1 MSHILV
7 VDVVTGKQQPRRCSE
22 REAAVGAIR
31 REPFIAAVRADGLRH
46 VVQVRKRVH
55 GKAAIPDAYLSVVEP
70 QVLVGDDALGAQ
82 CEVAG
87 YKSAVV
93 CGADD
98 LIGRKRFQT
107 YEACIAEDAAHLL
120 RSIQKQCHG
129 LRVPDLLGHDETPAE
144 GREVAAAPHLFLR
157 GLRDEEIAR
166 VPQEGSLVEVTLEGP
181 AQKALVRGEVG
192 AVVLLGEIVLFM
204 YDRVVGQHTQGFE
217 PGAVQGLVF
226 GGREREELGQHDTV
240 GHRYL
245 GVLRQD
251 TIVFYGQQRE
261 VMFQCSR
268 FQCSSH
274 SLVSFNDQMPDAP
287 AVYDAARM
295 PPRRQAFHQPVRAVA
310 AVHVERP
317 PDHERHADQRHENA
331 ERAVGPRHVEYHR
344 QQQRREHPGGE
355 EEEILRREA

>member
-1 MSHILV
+1 MCGCPSSSPQVQRTRGGSRSDPSRTVHS
-7 VDVVTGKQQPRRCSE
+7 GCPCRR
-22 REAAVGAIR
+22 
-31 REPFIAAVRADGLRH
+31 LRH
-46 VVQVRKRVH
+46 VVQGRKRVH

-181 AQKALVRGEVG
+181 AQKAR
-192 AVVLLGEIVLFM
+192 
-204 YDRVVGQHTQGFE
+204 
-217 PGAVQGLVF
+217 
-226 GGREREELGQHDTV
+226 
-240 GHRYL
+240 
-245 GVLRQD
+245 
-251 TIVFYGQQRE
+251 
-261 VMFQCSR
+261 
-268 FQCSSH
+268 
-274 SLVSFNDQMPDAP
+274 
-287 AVYDAARM
+287 
-295 PPRRQAFHQPVRAVA
+295 PRRGRGGSA
-310 AVHVERP
+310 
-317 PDHERHADQRHENA
+317 
-331 ERAVGPRHVEYHR
+331 PR
-344 QQQRREHPGGE
+344 
-355 EEEILRREA
+355 

>member
-1 MSHILV
+1 MSE
-7 VDVVTGKQQPRRCSE
+7 QQPRRCSE

-93 CGADD
+93 CGAT
-98 LIGRKRFQT
+98 ISSAVRGSRRMKPASQRMRRI
-107 YEACIAEDAAHLL
+107 CSAAS
-120 RSIQKQCHG
+120 RNSVTDSG
-129 LRVPDLLGHDETPAE
+129 VPDLLGHDETPAE

-204 YDRVVGQHTQGFE
+204 YDRVVGQHTQALSQA
-217 PGAVQGLVF
+217 PC
-226 GGREREELGQHDTV
+226 R
-240 GHRYL
+240 
-245 GVLRQD
+245 
-251 TIVFYGQQRE
+251 
-261 VMFQCSR
+261 
-268 FQCSSH
+268 
-274 SLVSFNDQMPDAP
+274 VS
-287 AVYDAARM
+287 YS
-295 PPRRQAFHQPVRAVA
+295 A
-310 AVHVERP
+310 AVSVKSSGSTTR
-317 PDHERHADQRHENA
+317 
-331 ERAVGPRHVEYHR
+331 
-344 QQQRREHPGGE
+344 
-355 EEEILRREA
+355 